1 MIVLDTSFSFE
12 AIESRGLK
20 NSVTCRDL
28 DGYFEHVWS
37 VHPFASLVTS
47 NKWGKKFG
55 LHVTYL
61 VNAKHT
67 FIEGKVG
74 VSNII
79 RIIPALNF
87 LLSQIL
93 ILFFLIRL
101 IKREKIDVVRVGD
114 ALYLGLLGVI
124 LKKFTDIKLVV
135 RVGANNQKI
144 REVTG
149 RLIMPR
155 LFRSEK
161 QERLIEHFVLSRAD
175 LIAGANKENIQFAIN
190 SGANPDKCTIFRYG
204 NLIDPSHF
212 LPPSQRATVNESF
225 TRSPFLLCI
234 ARLEPVKKIDDVIR
248 VLAEVKNCG
257 FDVKVLLVGEGSE
270 RDNLTHLADQL
281 GVLNDVVFCGNR
293 DQQWLASI
301 IPIAKVILS
310 PHTGRA
316 LTEAAL
322 AAAPIAAYDVDWQA
336 ELIETGITGELVSFG
351 DWRALAISTIKL
363 LRDRAYALNV
373 GDKLRSRALEMMN
386 PKKLNCHEKFEY
398 EKLLIS
404 KL

>member
-1 MIVLDTSFSFE
+1 M
-12 AIESRGLK
+12 
-20 NSVTCRDL
+20 
-28 DGYFEHVWS
+28 
-37 VHPFASLVTS
+37 
-47 NKWGKKFG
+47 
-55 LHVTYL
+55 
-61 VNAKHT
+61 
-67 FIEGKVG
+67 
-74 VSNII
+74 
-79 RIIPALNF
+79 
-87 LLSQIL
+87 
-93 ILFFLIRL
+93 IRL
-101 IKREKIDVVRVGD
+101 IKREKIDIVRVGD
-114 ALYLGLLGVI
+114 ALYLGLLGII
-124 LKKFTDIKLVV
+124 LKKFTGIKLVV

-149 RLIMPR
+149 KLIMPR

-175 LIAGANKENIQFAIN
+175 LVAGANKENIQFAIN

-204 NLIDPSHF
+204 NLIDPAHF
-212 LPPSQRATVNESF
+212 LPPSQRATTDESF
-225 TRSPFLLCI
+225 ARTPFLLCI
-234 ARLEPVKKIDDVIR
+234 ARLEPIKKVDDVIR
-248 VLAEVKNCG
+248 VLAEVKKCG

-293 DQQWLASI
+293 DQQWLASL
-301 IPIAKVILS
+301 IPRAKVIIS

-336 ELIETGITGELVSFG
+336 ELIETGVTGELVTFG
-351 DWRALAISTIKL
+351 DWKALAISTIKL
-363 LRDRAYALNV
+363 LRERAYALSV
-373 GDKLRSRALEMMN
+373 GDKVRSRALEMMDPN
-386 PKKLNCHEKFEY
+386 KLNCHEKFEY